1 MAQGKSSVG
10 FWLLMGT
17 LLVGGGVG
25 VYFLLKKPKEEEKE
39 DEKDDTKKEIT
50 DLGSGRVS

>member
-50 DLGSGRVS
+50 DLGSRGVS